1 VATILVVDD
10 NRDIA
15 DAIGALLKQCGYQVW
30 VVYDGQE
37 ALSNAAVYLP
47 EAVLLDIGILSIDGI
62 EVARQLRKTQ
72 GNSVRIVA
80 CTGYA
85 QEAIRDQLRD
95 APFDVILQK
104 PVALETILDALTGSA

>member
-1 VATILVVDD
+1 MRYGLSTMGKKRYR
-10 NRDIA
+10 NRPSTYRKPFCSTSA
-15 DAIGALLKQCGYQVW
+15 YHRSTASK
-30 VVYDGQE
+30 
-37 ALSNAAVYLP
+37 
-47 EAVLLDIGILSIDGI
+47 
-62 EVARQLRKTQ
+62 ARQLRKTQ
-72 GNSVRIVA
+72 GNSFRIVA